1 MKRGMEPIPS
11 GICSTRMKLWPSGV
25 RTSVAMKHCKSRF
38 RMPASCDCLLFFA
51 VDFDIVYCAGRFLH
65 GVAAPTHKCGARVRG
80 LRSACALSST
90 DCRAARSLRLSPLIH
105 KRKGGE
111 RMSDY
116 EMIMIQLT
124 VLSLVVGLL
133 VALFKKDK

>member
-1 MKRGMEPIPS
+1 MVWLRPRPRINAARGY
-11 GICSTRMKLWPSGV
+11 
-25 RTSVAMKHCKSRF
+25 
-38 RMPASCDCLLFFA
+38 A
-51 VDFDIVYCAGRFLH
+51 V
-65 GVAAPTHKCGARVRG
+65 CGALARCPRPLVA
-80 LRSACALSST
+80 LRAPFAY
-90 DCRAARSLRLSPLIH
+90 RPLIH

-124 VLSLVVGLL
+124 VLSRVVGLL